1 MRIASIGNAEIHTAS
16 LFEIF
21 FERRSIEEKTGE
33 KAQLPFLHKTR
44 W

>member
-1 MRIASIGNAEIHTAS
+1 MRIASTGNAEIHTAS

-33 KAQLPFLHKTR
+33 KTQFTYGK
-44 W
+44 